1 MLSNYFIENWLT
13 KELAKLNRELLRKSD
28 CLNSLKNKAEKYQI
42 VFAKYYLL
50 KNSSTYFSE
59 F

>member
-13 KELAKLNRELLRKSD
+13 KELAKLNRELLPKSD

-42 VFAKYYLL
+42 VFAKNYLL
-50 KNSSTYFSE
+50 KNSSTYFSR